1 MAKIPVEK
9 ETGGA
14 GWWKWLLGLLAL
26 VLLVWLIWAWAA
38 DGGEDEIA
46 AGEGIEMQE
55 EVEAPPTAADTAAAG
70 GVITD
75 LSTIKNASG
84 REFVGRR
91 IQLSNLDV
99 TQMLGDSLFNVAS
112 LQQTTAEQDTAAG
125 VLVVLDET
133 TQVEKGGV
141 EGRYNVNEG
150 QRLTVLTGSI
160 EQLDQALLT
169 EQGLTG
175 PDADQV
181 MQENQYYIK
190 AQRLNIT
197 AEG

>member
-9 ETGGA
+9 ERGG

-26 VLLVWLIWAWAA
+26 VLLVWVIWALAA
-38 DGGEDEIA
+38 DGGEEEVIA
-46 AGEGIEMQE
+46 DEGIEME
-55 EVEAPPTAADTAAAG
+55 EEAQAPPTAADTAAAG

-75 LSTIKNASG
+75 LSTIQNASG

-91 IQLSNLDV
+91 VQLSNLDV

-150 QRLTVLTGSI
+150 QRLAILTGSI
-160 EQLDQALLT
+160 EQLDKSLLS
-169 EQGLTG
+169 EKGLTG
-175 PDADQV
+175 ADADQV
-181 MQENQYYIK
+181 MQANNYYIK